1 MLILARKWRQTSK
14 CSVLTRNFPACLL
27 QSQLRHC
34 NTSIAATHSWWQPS
48 PSPFFLFFLLVIW
61 GLCFSPSI
69 PKLSAMPVYV
79 SIRIHLSVADPR
91 LSDTILSGAKLV
103 TATLIWKVG
112 ASPLL
117 WALKKSPHI
126 IPAQDLPLVTSCAD
140 GSILLRKPCKHSH
153 GTLIKH
159 RKGYIKR

>member
-1 MLILARKWRQTSK
+1 MAADLQVFSSDSLFSR
-14 CSVLTRNFPACLL
+14 LPATVATTP
-27 QSQLRHC
+27 C

-69 PKLSAMPVYV
+69 PQLSAMPVYV
-79 SIRIHLSVADPR
+79 SIRIHLSAADPR

-112 ASPLL
+112 ARFAVPIVT
-117 WALKKSPHI
+117 KKISTHYSG
-126 IPAQDLPLVTSCAD
+126 QDLPLVTSCAD

-153 GTLIKH
+153 GTLVKH

>member
-1 MLILARKWRQTSK
+1 MLIPARKWRQTSK

-91 LSDTILSGAKLV
+91 LSDTSLSGAKLV

-112 ASPLL
+112 ARFGATLG
-117 WALKKSPHI
+117 AKKISTI
-126 IPAQDLPLVTSCAD
+126 IPGQDYSSNSSRPY
-140 GSILLRKPCKHSH
+140 GSILFWKPCKHFSEH
-153 GTLIKH
+153 L
-159 RKGYIKR
+159 